1 MNMDNKEMLEISENG
16 KNKIFLIDYTSQIE
30 LMIPYSDIGDN
41 SPYKEIKKIKA
52 KSKIIQ
58 MMSHILEDLK
68 EEGE

>member
-1 MNMDNKEMLEISENG
+1 MNMDNMEMLEISENG

-30 LMIPYSDIGDN
+30 LMIPYNNIGDN
-41 SPYKEIKKIKA
+41 SPYKEINKIKA

-58 MMSHILEDLK
+58 MMSRILEDLK

>member
-1 MNMDNKEMLEISENG
+1 MLEISENG

-30 LMIPYSDIGDN
+30 LMIPYENIGDN